1 MIGTTLLH
9 FDITAKLGEGGMGAV
24 YRATDTKLGREVAI
38 KVLPEVFTAQPERLA
53 RFEREATVLASL
65 NHPNIAAIYEVGEA
79 TGEEGAVHFLAMELA
94 EGEDLSARLKRGA
107 IPTEEALGLAIQIAD
122 ALETAHE
129 RGIVHR
135 DLKPANVILTPD
147 GQAKVLDFGLAKAGE
162 GVAGSA
168 DVSHSPTLT
177 AQMTQAG
184 TLLGTAAYMSPEQAR
199 GEEADRR
206 SDVWAF
212 GVLLNEMLSGR
223 KTFDENTISDTLAA
237 VLKSDPDLSGLPQK
251 LPVEAQRL
259 IERCLKKDSR
269 ERLRD
274 MGDIGLELREIRE
287 RLRQPGATLAAPLAD
302 TPTSSS
308 PGWRNPVLAILLG
321 VTAAVGAWMVLPS
334 KSGTETPQ
342 TRVVRFGIPAPE
354 GTVYIR
360 GLAVSPDGS
369 KVAMTLRNP
378 QGRTELW
385 VRWLDTMEM
394 KRIDGT
400 EGSTRF
406 PFWSPDSQQL
416 AYFTDYELRAVD
428 LIGSPPRSLATG
440 LTQGHDTRGGA
451 WGPDGTILYAPTY
464 IGGLLRVP
472 STGGEPEPATILDS
486 KARDGTHRF
495 PSFLP
500 DGRHFIYYAATGTG
514 TEPGEIR
521 LGELGSTDARTLT
534 TSSSTAVMAPPNHLL
549 FTRGDAL
556 VTQQLDFKTLE
567 MIGSP
572 RPLGIE
578 LPGGL
583 SISGLRSLSVSQ
595 EGTLAYLVD
604 DLSWTRMQWVDRGG
618 TLVGEI
624 EDPDTWHY
632 APRIS
637 PDGKTVAVARYGA
650 DTSGGDIWLFNRE
663 RNLGT
668 PFITGPHDEDLVA
681 WSPDGKRLAYNIIKP
696 ETIEIHVSSLDG
708 QAEMISESAT
718 PMFVDGWTPD
728 GRSLHVEWDRQGG
741 YDLALISLDSPGEPP
756 TPVLATRYAEWD
768 GSISPDGRWM
778 VYASDVTGRKEV
790 YVVPTNGT
798 QTAWQVSTAGG
809 TSPRWSHD
817 GSEIFYI
824 SIDDWMHAA
833 KVTADDRFST
843 AAPERLFEAGV
854 ESEPIDRQYDVG
866 PDGIFLMNRRSN
878 DATQP
883 VTIIVGLERLLEG
896 E

>member
-1 MIGTTLLH
+1 MPDTVIGTTLLH
-9 FDITAKLGEGGMGAV
+9 FDITGKLGEGGMGAV

-38 KVLPEVFTAQPERLA
+38 KVLPEAFTAQPERLA
-53 RFEREATVLASL
+53 RFEREAKVLASL

-79 TGEEGAVHFLAMELA
+79 TGEAGAVHFLAMELA
-94 EGEDLSARLKRGA
+94 AGEDLSARLKRGA
-107 IPTEEALGLAIQIAD
+107 IPIEEALGLAIQIAD

-129 RGIVHR
+129 SGIVHR
-135 DLKPANVILTPD
+135 DLKPANIILTPD
-147 GQAKVLDFGLAKAGE
+147 GHAKVLDFGLAKARE
-162 GVAGSA
+162 EAVGSA
-168 DVSHSPTLT
+168 EVSHSPTIT
-177 AQMTQAG
+177 ALMTQAG

-199 GEEADRR
+199 GEDADRR
-206 SDVWAF
+206 ADVWAF
-212 GVLLNEMLSGR
+212 GVLLNEMLSGH

-237 VLKSDPDLSGLPQK
+237 VLKGDPDLSGLPPK
-251 LPVEAQRL
+251 LPVEAKRL
-259 IERCLKKDSR
+259 IERCLKKDAR

-274 MGDIGLELREIRE
+274 MGDVGLELREIRE
-287 RLRQPGATLAAPLAD
+287 RLRQPSATLAIPLSGTA
-302 TPTSSS
+302 SGSS
-308 PGWRNPVLAILLG
+308 PGWRNLILAVLIG
-321 VTAAVGAWMVLPS
+321 VTAAAGAWMVLPS
-334 KSGTETPQ
+334 RPGTETPS

-354 GTVYIR
+354 GTVYVR

-385 VRWLDTMEM
+385 VRRLDTMEM

-406 PFWSPDSQQL
+406 PFWSPDGQQL
-416 AYFTDYELRAVD
+416 AFFTDYELRAVD
-428 LIGSPPRSLATG
+428 LIGSPPRTVATG
-440 LTQGHDTRGGA
+440 VTRGHDTRGGA
-451 WGPDGTILYAPTY
+451 WGSDGTILYAPSY
-464 IGGLLRVP
+464 RVP
-472 STGGEPEPATILDS
+472 SSGGEPEPATILDS
-486 KARDGTHRF
+486 KASDGTHRF

-500 DGRHFIYYAATGTG
+500 DGRHFVYYAATGTG
-514 TEPGEIR
+514 SEPGEIR
-521 LGELGSTDARTLT
+521 LGELGSTDAKTLT
-534 TSSSTAVMAPPNHLL
+534 TSSSTAIMAPPNHLL

-556 VTQQLDFKTLE
+556 VTQQLDFKTFE

-583 SISGLRSLSVSQ
+583 SIAGLRSLSVSQ

-618 TLVGEI
+618 TVVGEI

-650 DTSGGDIWLFNRE
+650 DTSGGDIWLFNRA

-668 PFITGPHDEDLVA
+668 PFITGPDDEDSVS
-681 WSPDGKRLAYNIIKP
+681 WSPDGKRLAYSVTKP
-696 ETIEIHVSSLDG
+696 QSIEIHVRSLDG
-708 QAEMISESAT
+708 HGEMISESAVPT
-718 PMFVDGWTPD
+718 FVESWTPD
-728 GRSLHVEWDRQGG
+728 GQRLLVEWDGPEG
-741 YDLALISLDSPGEPP
+741 YDLALISLDSPADPP
-756 TPVLATRYAEWD
+756 TPVLATRYTEWD
-768 GSISPDGRWM
+768 PSISPDGRWM

-790 YVVPTNGT
+790 YVVPVNGT

-824 SIDDWMHAA
+824 SVDDWMHAA
-833 KVTADDRFST
+833 KVTADDSFST
-843 AAPERLFEAGV
+843 ATPERLFVAGV

-883 VTIIVGLERLLEG
+883 VAVVVGLARLLEA